1 MASALPPPYHRPPAT
16 STPLF
21 VRRSLTVSLSSSMRS
36 FQAISVTATV
46 STCITALAY
55 IPLSATKHPS
65 PSPPLPRAP
74 GRPEASC

>member
-16 STPLF
+16 PLF
-21 VRRSLTVSLSSSMRS
+21 VRRSLTVSPSSSMRS
-36 FQAISVTATV
+36 FQAISVTV
-46 STCITALAY
+46 FSSICITVLAY

-74 GRPEASC
+74 GCP